1 VVLDA
6 DRFVRIHFLFFSCLW
21 PLLGA
26 VSVGRDGSVARLTM
40 LLLVAVSFH
49 VYAFVLND
57 VIDLPID
64 RTQPRR
70 LRDPLVRGAIRP
82 SQALALALIQPAL
95 AIALTV
101 WLGGGLRELAILA
114 VAFGAMGA
122 YNLWGKRCPAPP
134 ATDFV
139 QGLAWGCLPI
149 YAAYV
154 LGAAPNRLTW
164 MVSGYAVGYT
174 LFMNGVHGGLRDLRN
189 DLGQGAQTTAIFLG
203 ARPAADGG
211 DPDVPRAVAVFT
223 SAALACLVAIDAA
236 LLFINDFGYGPA
248 TLAVTSV
255 VVAVFSLLSVILMP
269 QVVRPAGPGWEMAFR
284 LQMYLVLMS
293 LPVAFLGAASAATIV
308 ALAVLKAVSMAVLD
322 STAEI
327 VHWVETALRS
337 VVRRAAGQT
346 IDSRASR

>member
-1 VVLDA
+1 
-6 DRFVRIHFLFFSCLW
+6 
-21 PLLGA
+21 
-26 VSVGRDGSVARLTM
+26 VARLTL
-40 LLLVAVSFH
+40 LLLVAVAFH

-95 AIALTV
+95 AILLTV
-101 WLGGGLRELAILA
+101 WLGGGLRELGILA

-122 YNLWGKRCPAPP
+122 YNFWGKRCPAPP
-134 ATDFV
+134 VTDFV

-154 LGAAPNRLTW
+154 LGAVPNRLTW
-164 MVSGYAVGYT
+164 MVAAYAVGYT

-203 ARPAADGG
+203 ARPAAGGG
-211 DPDVPRAVAVFT
+211 DPYVPRAVAVFT
-223 SAALACLVAIDAA
+223 SVTLAYLVAIDAA
-236 LLFINDFGYGPA
+236 LLVNNDFGYGPA
-248 TLAVTSV
+248 TLAITSV
-255 VVAVFSLLSVILMP
+255 AVAALCALSVILMP
-269 QVVRPAGPGWEMAFR
+269 QVVRPAGPAWEMVFR

-293 LPVAFLGAASAATIV
+293 LPVAFLGAASAAAIV
-308 ALAVLKAVSMAVLD
+308 ALGVLKAISMAVLD
-322 STAEI
+322 STAAI
-327 VHWVETALRS
+327 AHWVEAAVRS
-337 VVRRAAGQT
+337 AVRRAAGQM
-346 IDSRASR
+346 IGSRAGR